1 MGRADS
7 SRLHPIPASA
17 LLASPTMRDF
27 FKTTLATI
35 VGLTLFS
42 GISLLGLVLLIAGL
56 AASGQSSA
64 PQVKDNSILTF
75 DLAKQITDSKSDRNT
90 RELINDAVSGEFD
103 DSFTLRSVT
112 SALDSAAR
120 DPKITALYLSNSSS
134 ASRNSSGYAQ
144 LKEIHD
150 ALLRF
155 KASGKKIYAYNV
167 EWREKEYY
175 LASVA
180 NTIAINP
187 VGGMEFNG
195 LSAQTMFYSTA
206 LEKFGIGV
214 QAIWRGKY
222 KSAIEPYLRQ
232 RSSEPSK
239 QQTSKLL
246 GDIWGE
252 YLTSAGKD
260 RNISVPQLQA
270 LAETKGVLTPEEAK
284 TAKLV
289 DRVAYPDEIQD
300 ELKKISGEDAKTK
313 SFRGISISDYMDAR
327 DSTLNDKKGDEI
339 AVLYAEGAI
348 VDGGGGPGSI
358 GGDRFASQIRKLRKD
373 DKVKAIV
380 LRINSPGGSAVA
392 SDLIQR
398 EVILARKVKPVVVSM
413 GAVAASGGYWIATYS
428 DRIYAQPNTI
438 TGSIG
443 VFGLL
448 PNIQKIANDNGIT
461 WDVVK
466 TGKFAD
472 AETISRP
479 KTKEEIAIIQK
490 LIGNIYDQFL
500 TKVSESRKLDR
511 AKVSEIAQGRV
522 WSGAEALKIGL
533 VDELGGLDDAIQD
546 AAKRAKLGTNWHVE
560 EYPESTPLEERLI
573 KGLFG
578 AQIKANQASLPSDP
592 FNQEFKKLKT
602 DFNNLRTL
610 NDPQGI
616 YLRMTDNFTID

>member
-1 MGRADS
+1 
-7 SRLHPIPASA
+7 
-17 LLASPTMRDF
+17 MRDF

-56 AASGQSSA
+56 AVSGQSSA
-64 PQVKDNSILTF
+64 IQVKDNSVLTF
-75 DLAKQITDSKSDRNT
+75 DLAKQITDSKSDRNA
-90 RELINDAVSGEFD
+90 REFINDAVSGELD
-103 DSFTLRSVT
+103 DGLTLRSVT
-112 SALDSAAR
+112 NALDYAAR

-134 ASRNSSGYAQ
+134 ASRNASGYAQ

-180 NTIAINP
+180 DSIAINP
-187 VGGMEFNG
+187 IGGMEFNG

-239 QQTSKLL
+239 EQTRKLL
-246 GDIWGE
+246 GDLWGE
-252 YLTSAGKD
+252 FLTTTGKD
-260 RNISVPQLQA
+260 RNIPVPALQA
-270 LAETKGVLTPEEAK
+270 LVESKGVLTPEEAK

-289 DRVAYPDEIQD
+289 DRVAYPDQIQD

-313 SFRGISISDYMDAR
+313 SFRGISLSNYIEAR
-327 DSTLNDKKGDEI
+327 DTTLNDKRGDEV
-339 AVLYAEGAI
+339 AVLYAEGSI

-358 GGDRFASQIRKLRKD
+358 GGDRFARQIRKLRTD

-472 AETISRP
+472 AETINRP
-479 KTKEEIAIIQK
+479 KTKEEIAIVQK
-490 LIGNIYDQFL
+490 LIGDIYDQFL
-500 TKVSESRKLDR
+500 SKVSESRKLDR

-592 FNQEFKKLKT
+592 FNQEFKKLKA

>member
-1 MGRADS
+1 
-7 SRLHPIPASA
+7 
-17 LLASPTMRDF
+17 MRDF

-56 AASGQSSA
+56 AVSGQSSA
-64 PQVKDNSILTF
+64 IQVKDNSVLTF
-75 DLAKQITDSKSDRNT
+75 DLAKQITDSKSDRNA
-90 RELINDAVSGEFD
+90 REFINDAVSGELD
-103 DSFTLRSVT
+103 DGLTLRSVT
-112 SALDSAAR
+112 SALDYAAR

-134 ASRNSSGYAQ
+134 ASRNTSGYAQ

-180 NTIAINP
+180 NSIAINP
-187 VGGMEFNG
+187 IGGMEFNG

-239 QQTSKLL
+239 EQTRKLL
-246 GDIWGE
+246 GDLWGE
-252 YLTSAGKD
+252 FLTTTGKD
-260 RNISVPQLQA
+260 RNIPVPALQA
-270 LAETKGVLTPEEAK
+270 LVESKGVLTPEEAK

-289 DRVAYPDEIQD
+289 DRVAYPDQIQD

-313 SFRGISISDYMDAR
+313 SFRGISLSNYIEAR
-327 DSTLNDKKGDEI
+327 DTKLNDKKGDEV
-339 AVLYAEGAI
+339 AVLYAEGSI
-348 VDGGGGPGSI
+348 VDGGGGPGNI
-358 GGDRFASQIRKLRKD
+358 GGDRFARQIRKLRTD

-398 EVILARKVKPVVVSM
+398 EVILARKAKPVVVSM

-472 AETISRP
+472 AETINRP
-479 KTKEEIAIIQK
+479 KTKEEIAIVQK
-490 LIGNIYDQFL
+490 LIGDIYDQFL

-533 VDELGGLDDAIQD
+533 VDELGGLDDAIRD
-546 AAKRAKLGTNWHVE
+546 AAKRAKLGTNWHVQ

-592 FNQEFKKLKT
+592 FNQEFKKLKA

>member
-1 MGRADS
+1 
-7 SRLHPIPASA
+7 
-17 LLASPTMRDF
+17 MRDF

-56 AASGQSSA
+56 AVSGQSSA
-64 PQVKDNSILTF
+64 IQVKDNSVLTF
-75 DLAKQITDSKSDRNT
+75 DLAKQITDSKSDRNA
-90 RELINDAVSGEFD
+90 REFINDAVSGELD
-103 DSFTLRSVT
+103 DGLTLRSVT
-112 SALDSAAR
+112 SALDYAAR
-120 DPKITALYLSNSSS
+120 DPKITALYLSNNSS
-134 ASRNSSGYAQ
+134 ASRNTSGYAQ

-180 NTIAINP
+180 NSIAINP
-187 VGGMEFNG
+187 IGGMEFNG

-239 QQTSKLL
+239 EQTRKLL
-246 GDIWGE
+246 GDLWGE
-252 YLTSAGKD
+252 FLTTTGKD
-260 RNISVPQLQA
+260 RNIPVPALQA
-270 LAETKGVLTPEEAK
+270 LVESKGVLTPEEAK

-289 DRVAYPDEIQD
+289 DRVAYPDQIQD

-313 SFRGISISDYMDAR
+313 SFRGISLSNYIEAR
-327 DSTLNDKKGDEI
+327 DTKLNDKKGDEV
-339 AVLYAEGAI
+339 AVIYAEGSI
-348 VDGGGGPGSI
+348 VDGGGGPGNI
-358 GGDRFASQIRKLRKD
+358 GGDRFARQIRKLRTD

-392 SDLIQR
+392 SDMIQR
-398 EVILARKVKPVVVSM
+398 EVILARKAKPVVVSM

-472 AETISRP
+472 AETINRP
-479 KTKEEIAIIQK
+479 KTKEEIAIVQK
-490 LIGNIYDQFL
+490 LIGDIYDQFL

-533 VDELGGLDDAIQD
+533 VDELGGLDDAIRD
-546 AAKRAKLGTNWHVE
+546 AAKRAKLGTNWHVQ

-592 FNQEFKKLKT
+592 FNQEFKKLKA

>member
-1 MGRADS
+1 
-7 SRLHPIPASA
+7 
-17 LLASPTMRDF
+17 MRDF

-56 AASGQSSA
+56 AVSGQSSA

-90 RELINDAVSGEFD
+90 RELINNAVSGEFD

-120 DPKITALYLSNSSS
+120 DPKITALYLSNSSN
-134 ASRNSSGYAQ
+134 ASRNLSGYAQ

-180 NTIAINP
+180 NSIAINP

-222 KSAIEPYLRQ
+222 KSAIEPFLRQ

-239 QQTSKLL
+239 QQTRKLL

-252 YLTSAGKD
+252 FLTTTGKS
-260 RNISVPQLQA
+260 RNIPVPQLQA
-270 LAETKGVLTPEEAK
+270 LAESKGVFTPEEAK

-300 ELKKISGEDAKTK
+300 ELKKISGEDEKTK
-313 SFRGISISDYMDAR
+313 SFRGISLSDYIEAR
-327 DSTLNDKKGDEI
+327 DSALNDKKGDEI

-358 GGDRFASQIRKLRKD
+358 GGDRFASQIQKLRKD

-380 LRINSPGGSAVA
+380 IRINSPGGSAVA

-398 EVILARKVKPVVVSM
+398 EVILARKAKPVVVSM

-472 AETISRP
+472 AETINRP
-479 KTKEEIAIIQK
+479 KTKEEIAIVQK

-533 VDELGGLDDAIQD
+533 VDELGGLDDAIRD

-573 KGLFG
+573 KSLFG
-578 AQIKANQASLPSDP
+578 AQIKSNQASLPSDP
-592 FNQEFKKLKT
+592 FNQEFKKLKA
-602 DFNNLRTL
+602 DFDSLRTL

>member
-1 MGRADS
+1 
-7 SRLHPIPASA
+7 
-17 LLASPTMRDF
+17 MRDF

-56 AASGQSSA
+56 AVSGQSSA
-64 PQVKDNSILTF
+64 IQVKDNSVLTF
-75 DLAKQITDSKSDRNT
+75 DLAKQITDSKSDRNA
-90 RELINDAVSGEFD
+90 REFINDAVSGELD
-103 DSFTLRSVT
+103 DGLTLRSVT
-112 SALDSAAR
+112 SALDYAAR
-120 DPKITALYLSNSSS
+120 DPKITALYLSNNSS
-134 ASRNSSGYAQ
+134 ASRNTSGYAQ

-180 NTIAINP
+180 NSIAINP
-187 VGGMEFNG
+187 IGGMEFNG

-239 QQTSKLL
+239 EQTRKLL
-246 GDIWGE
+246 GDLWGE
-252 YLTSAGKD
+252 FLTTTGKD
-260 RNISVPQLQA
+260 RNIPVPALQA
-270 LAETKGVLTPEEAK
+270 LVESKGVLTPEEAK

-289 DRVAYPDEIQD
+289 DRVAYPDQIQD

-313 SFRGISISDYMDAR
+313 SFRGISLSNYIEAR
-327 DSTLNDKKGDEI
+327 DTKLNDKKGDEV
-339 AVLYAEGAI
+339 AVIYAEGSI
-348 VDGGGGPGSI
+348 VDGGGGPGNI
-358 GGDRFASQIRKLRKD
+358 GGDRFARQIRKLRTD

-398 EVILARKVKPVVVSM
+398 EVILARKAKPVVVSM

-472 AETISRP
+472 AETINRP
-479 KTKEEIAIIQK
+479 KTKEEIAIVQK
-490 LIGNIYDQFL
+490 LIGDIYDQFL

-533 VDELGGLDDAIQD
+533 VDELGGLDDAIRD
-546 AAKRAKLGTNWHVE
+546 AAKRAKLGTNWHVQ

-592 FNQEFKKLKT
+592 FNQEFKKLKA

>member
-1 MGRADS
+1 
-7 SRLHPIPASA
+7 
-17 LLASPTMRDF
+17 MRDF

-56 AASGQSSA
+56 AVSGQSSA
-64 PQVKDNSILTF
+64 IQVKDNSVLTF
-75 DLAKQITDSKSDRNT
+75 DLAKQITDSKSDRNA
-90 RELINDAVSGEFD
+90 REFINDAVSGELD
-103 DSFTLRSVT
+103 DGLTLRSVT
-112 SALDSAAR
+112 NALDYAAR
-120 DPKITALYLSNSSS
+120 DPKITALYLSNSNS
-134 ASRNSSGYAQ
+134 ASRNTSGYAQ

-180 NTIAINP
+180 DLIAINP
-187 VGGMEFNG
+187 IGGMEFNG

-239 QQTSKLL
+239 EQTRKLL
-246 GDIWGE
+246 GDLWGE
-252 YLTSAGKD
+252 FLTTTGKD
-260 RNISVPQLQA
+260 RNIPVPALQA
-270 LAETKGVLTPEEAK
+270 LVESKGVLTPEEAK

-289 DRVAYPDEIQD
+289 DRVAYPDQIQD

-313 SFRGISISDYMDAR
+313 SFRGISLSNYIEAR
-327 DSTLNDKKGDEI
+327 DTTLNDKKGDEV
-339 AVLYAEGAI
+339 AVLYAEGSI

-358 GGDRFASQIRKLRKD
+358 GGDRFARQIRKLRTD

-398 EVILARKVKPVVVSM
+398 EVILARKAKPVVVSM

-472 AETISRP
+472 AETINRP
-479 KTKEEIAIIQK
+479 KTKEEIAIVQK
-490 LIGNIYDQFL
+490 LIGDIYDQFL

-533 VDELGGLDDAIQD
+533 VDELGGLDDAIRD
-546 AAKRAKLGTNWHVE
+546 AAKRAKLGTNWHVQ

-592 FNQEFKKLKT
+592 FNQEFKKLKA

>member
-1 MGRADS
+1 
-7 SRLHPIPASA
+7 
-17 LLASPTMRDF
+17 MRDF
-27 FKTTLATI
+27 FKTTLATL

-64 PQVKDNSILTF
+64 IQVKDNSVLTF
-75 DLAKQITDSKSDRNT
+75 DLAKQITDSKSDRNA
-90 RELINDAVSGEFD
+90 REIINDAVSGDLD
-103 DSFTLRSVT
+103 DGLTLRSVT
-112 SALDSAAR
+112 SALDAATR

-134 ASRNSSGYAQ
+134 ASRNTSGYAQ

-187 VGGMEFNG
+187 IGGMEFNG

-239 QQTSKLL
+239 EQTRKLL
-246 GDIWGE
+246 ADLWGE
-252 YLTSAGKD
+252 FLTTTGKD
-260 RNISVPQLQA
+260 RNISVPTLQA
-270 LAETKGVLTPEEAK
+270 LAESKGVLTPEEAK

-289 DRVAYPDEIQD
+289 DRVAYPDQIQD
-300 ELKKISGEDAKTK
+300 ELKKASGEDEKTK
-313 SFRGISISDYMDAR
+313 SFRGISLSDYIEAQGA
-327 DSTLNDKKGDEI
+327 TLNDKKGEEV
-339 AVLYAEGAI
+339 AVLYAEGSI
-348 VDGGGGPGSI
+348 VDGSGGPGSI
-358 GGDRFASQIRKLRKD
+358 GGDRFARQIRKLRTD

-398 EVILARKVKPVVVSM
+398 EVILARKAKPVVVSM

-472 AETISRP
+472 AETINRP
-479 KTKEEIAIIQK
+479 KTKEEIAIVQK

-511 AKVSEIAQGRV
+511 SKVSEIAQGRV

-546 AAKRAKLGTNWHVE
+546 AAKRAKLGTNWHVQ
-560 EYPESTPLEERLI
+560 EYPESTPIEERLI

-578 AQIKANQASLPSDP
+578 AQIKANQASLPNDP
-592 FNQEFKKLKT
+592 FNQEFKKLKA

>member
-1 MGRADS
+1 
-7 SRLHPIPASA
+7 
-17 LLASPTMRDF
+17 MRDF

-56 AASGQSSA
+56 AVSGQSSA
-64 PQVKDNSILTF
+64 IQVKDNSVLTF
-75 DLAKQITDSKSDRNT
+75 DLAKQITDSKSDRNA
-90 RELINDAVSGEFD
+90 REFINDAVSGELD
-103 DSFTLRSVT
+103 DGLTLRSVT
-112 SALDSAAR
+112 NALDYAAR

-134 ASRNSSGYAQ
+134 ASRNASGYAQ

-180 NTIAINP
+180 DSIAINP
-187 VGGMEFNG
+187 IGGMEFNG

-239 QQTSKLL
+239 EQTRKLL
-246 GDIWGE
+246 GDLWGE
-252 YLTSAGKD
+252 FLTTTGKD
-260 RNISVPQLQA
+260 RNISVPTLQA
-270 LAETKGVLTPEEAK
+270 LAESKGVLTPEEAK

-289 DRVAYPDEIQD
+289 DRVAYPDQIQD

-313 SFRGISISDYMDAR
+313 SFRGISLSNYIEAR
-327 DSTLNDKKGDEI
+327 DTTLNDKRGDEV
-339 AVLYAEGAI
+339 AVLYAEGSI

-358 GGDRFASQIRKLRKD
+358 GGDRFARQIRKLRTD

-398 EVILARKVKPVVVSM
+398 EVILARKAKPVVVSM

-472 AETISRP
+472 AETINRP
-479 KTKEEIAIIQK
+479 KTKEEIAIVQK
-490 LIGNIYDQFL
+490 LIGDIYDQFL
-500 TKVSESRKLDR
+500 SKVSESRKLDR

-546 AAKRAKLGTNWHVE
+546 AAKRAKLGTNWHVQ

-573 KGLFG
+573 KGFFG

-592 FNQEFKKLKT
+592 FNQEFKKLKA

>member
-1 MGRADS
+1 
-7 SRLHPIPASA
+7 
-17 LLASPTMRDF
+17 MRDF

-56 AASGQSSA
+56 AVSGQSSA
-64 PQVKDNSILTF
+64 IQVKDNSVLTF
-75 DLAKQITDSKSDRNT
+75 DLAKQITDSKSDRNA
-90 RELINDAVSGEFD
+90 REFINDAVSGELD
-103 DSFTLRSVT
+103 DGLTLRSVT
-112 SALDSAAR
+112 NALDYAAR

-134 ASRNSSGYAQ
+134 ASRNASGYAQ

-180 NTIAINP
+180 DSIAINP
-187 VGGMEFNG
+187 IGGMEFNG

-239 QQTSKLL
+239 EQTRKLL
-246 GDIWGE
+246 GDLWGE
-252 YLTSAGKD
+252 FLTTTGKD
-260 RNISVPQLQA
+260 RNIPVPALQA
-270 LAETKGVLTPEEAK
+270 LVESKGVLTPEEAK

-289 DRVAYPDEIQD
+289 DRVAYPDQIQD

-313 SFRGISISDYMDAR
+313 SFRGISLSNYIEAR
-327 DSTLNDKKGDEI
+327 DTTLNDKRGDEV
-339 AVLYAEGAI
+339 AVLYAEGSI

-358 GGDRFASQIRKLRKD
+358 GGDRFARQIRKLRTD

-472 AETISRP
+472 AETINRP
-479 KTKEEIAIIQK
+479 KTKEEIAIVQK
-490 LIGNIYDQFL
+490 LIGDIYDQFL

-511 AKVSEIAQGRV
+511 AKVSEI
-522 WSGAEALKIGL
+522 
-533 VDELGGLDDAIQD
+533 
-546 AAKRAKLGTNWHVE
+546 
-560 EYPESTPLEERLI
+560 EERLI

-592 FNQEFKKLKT
+592 FNQEFKKLKA

>member
-1 MGRADS
+1 
-7 SRLHPIPASA
+7 
-17 LLASPTMRDF
+17 MRDF

-56 AASGQSSA
+56 AVSGQSSA
-64 PQVKDNSILTF
+64 IQVKDNSVLTF
-75 DLAKQITDSKSDRNT
+75 DLAKQITDSKSDRNA
-90 RELINDAVSGEFD
+90 REFINDAVSGELD
-103 DSFTLRSVT
+103 DGLTLRSVT
-112 SALDSAAR
+112 SALDYAAR

-134 ASRNSSGYAQ
+134 ASRNTSGYAQ

-180 NTIAINP
+180 NSIAINP
-187 VGGMEFNG
+187 IGGMEFNG

-239 QQTSKLL
+239 EQTRKLL
-246 GDIWGE
+246 GDLWGE
-252 YLTSAGKD
+252 FLTTTGKD
-260 RNISVPQLQA
+260 RNIPVPALQA
-270 LAETKGVLTPEEAK
+270 LVESKGVLTPEEAK

-289 DRVAYPDEIQD
+289 DRVAYPDQIQD

-313 SFRGISISDYMDAR
+313 SFRGISLSNYIEAR
-327 DSTLNDKKGDEI
+327 DTKLNDKKGDEV
-339 AVLYAEGAI
+339 AVIYAEGSI
-348 VDGGGGPGSI
+348 VDGGGGPGNI
-358 GGDRFASQIRKLRKD
+358 GGDRFARQIRKLRTD

-398 EVILARKVKPVVVSM
+398 EVILARKAKPVVVSM

-472 AETISRP
+472 AETINRP
-479 KTKEEIAIIQK
+479 KTKEEIAIVQK
-490 LIGNIYDQFL
+490 LIGDIYDQFL

-533 VDELGGLDDAIQD
+533 VDELGGLDDAIRD
-546 AAKRAKLGTNWHVE
+546 AAKRAKLGTNWHVQ

-592 FNQEFKKLKT
+592 FNQEFKKLKA

>member
-1 MGRADS
+1 
-7 SRLHPIPASA
+7 
-17 LLASPTMRDF
+17 MRDF

-64 PQVKDNSILTF
+64 PQVKDNSVLTF
-75 DLAKQITDSKSDRNT
+75 DLAKQITDSRSDRNT
-90 RELINDAVSGEFD
+90 RELLNDAVSGEFD
-103 DSFTLRSVT
+103 DGFTLRSVT
-112 SALDSAAR
+112 SALDDAAR

-134 ASRNSSGYAQ
+134 ASRNTSGYAQ

-180 NTIAINP
+180 NSIAINP

-214 QAIWRGKY
+214 QAVSRGKY
-222 KSAIEPYLRQ
+222 KSAIEPFLRQ

-239 QQTSKLL
+239 QQTRKLL
-246 GDIWGE
+246 GDLWGE
-252 YLTSAGKD
+252 FLTTTGKS
-260 RNISVPQLQA
+260 RNIPVPALQA
-270 LAETKGVLTPEEAK
+270 IAESKGVLTPEEAK

-313 SFRGISISDYMDAR
+313 SFRGISLSDYIEAR
-327 DSTLNDKKGDEI
+327 NSTLNDKKGDEI

-398 EVILARKVKPVVVSM
+398 EVILARKAKPVVVSM

-479 KTKEEIAIIQK
+479 KTKEEIAIVQK
-490 LIGNIYDQFL
+490 LVGNIYDQFL

-511 AKVSEIAQGRV
+511 VKVSEIAQGRV

-578 AQIKANQASLPSDP
+578 AQIKSNQASLPSDP
-592 FNQEFKKLKT
+592 FNQEFKKLKA

>member
-1 MGRADS
+1 
-7 SRLHPIPASA
+7 
-17 LLASPTMRDF
+17 MRDF

-42 GISLLGLVLLIAGL
+42 GISLLGLVLLIVGI
-56 AASGQSSA
+56 AASGQSSL
-64 PQVKDNSILTF
+64 PHVKDKTILTF
-75 DLAKQITDSKSDRNT
+75 DLAQEITDAKTDRNT
-90 RELINDAVSGEFD
+90 RELINDAVSGDLE
-103 DSFTLRSVT
+103 DSLTLRSVT
-112 SALDSAAR
+112 QALDRAAQ
-120 DPKITALYLSNSSS
+120 DPKITALYLSSSS
-134 ASRNSSGYAQ
+134 TNRRNLSGYAS
-144 LKEIHD
+144 LKEVHD
-150 ALLRF
+150 ALIRF

-175 LASVA
+175 LASTA
-180 NTIAINP
+180 HSIAINP
-187 VGGMEFNG
+187 MGGMEFNG
-195 LSAQTMFYSTA
+195 LSAQTMFYSAA

-239 QQTSKLL
+239 EQTRKLL
-246 GDIWGE
+246 GDLWGE
-252 YLTSAGKD
+252 FLTTTGKN
-260 RNISVPQLQA
+260 RNLPVAQLQE
-270 LAETKGVLTPEEAK
+270 LANTKGVFTPKDAK
-284 TAKLV
+284 AAKLV
-289 DRVAYPDEIQD
+289 DRVSYPDEIQD
-300 ELKKISGEDAKTK
+300 ELKKISAEDEKSK
-313 SFRGISISDYMDAR
+313 SFQGISLSDYIDANA
-327 DSTLNDKKGDEI
+327 DTLEDQKGQEI

-348 VDGGGGPGSI
+348 VDGGGGPGLI
-358 GGDRFASQIRKLRKD
+358 GGDGFARQIRKLRKD
-373 DKVKAIV
+373 DQVKAIV
-380 LRINSPGGSAVA
+380 LRINSPGGSAIA

-398 EVILARKVKPVVVSM
+398 EVILARKAKPVIISM
-413 GAVAASGGYWIATYS
+413 GAVAASGGYWIATYG

-472 AETISRP
+472 AETMSRP

-490 LIGNIYDQFL
+490 LIGDIYDQFL

-522 WSGAEALKIGL
+522 WSGAEAKKIGL
-533 VDELGGLDDAIQD
+533 VDELGGLEDAIQE
-546 AAKRAKLGTNWHVE
+546 AAKRAKLGTDWHIQ

-573 KGLFG
+573 KGFFG
-578 AQIKANQASLPSDP
+578 SHLQTQQSPDP
-592 FNQEFKKLKT
+592 FSQEFTKLKT

>member
-1 MGRADS
+1 
-7 SRLHPIPASA
+7 
-17 LLASPTMRDF
+17 MRDF

-90 RELINDAVSGEFD
+90 RELINDAVSGELD

-134 ASRNSSGYAQ
+134 ASRNTSGYAQ
-144 LKEIHD
+144 LKEIHN

-180 NTIAINP
+180 HSIAINP

-239 QQTSKLL
+239 EQTRKLL
-246 GDIWGE
+246 GDLWGE
-252 YLTSAGKD
+252 FLTSTGKD
-260 RNISVPQLQA
+260 RNIPVPQLQA
-270 LAETKGVLTPEEAK
+270 LAESKGVFTPEEAK
-284 TAKLV
+284 TAKLI

-313 SFRGISISDYMDAR
+313 SFRGISLSDYIEAR

-398 EVILARKVKPVVVSM
+398 EVILARKTKPVVVSM

-479 KTKEEIAIIQK
+479 KTKEEIAIVQK
-490 LIGNIYDQFL
+490 LVGTIYDQFL

-533 VDELGGLDDAIQD
+533 VDELGGLEDAIQD
-546 AAKRAKLGTNWHVE
+546 AAKRAKLGDNWHVE
-560 EYPESTPLEERLI
+560 DYPESTPLEERLI

-578 AQIKANQASLPSDP
+578 AQIKANQTSLPSDP
-592 FNQEFKKLKT
+592 FNQEFKKLKA
-602 DFNNLRTL
+602 DFSNLRTL

-616 YLRMTDNFTID
+616 YLRMTDHFTID

>member
-1 MGRADS
+1 
-7 SRLHPIPASA
+7 
-17 LLASPTMRDF
+17 MRDF

-56 AASGQSSA
+56 AVSGQSSA
-64 PQVKDNSILTF
+64 IQVKDNSVLTF
-75 DLAKQITDSKSDRNT
+75 DLAKQITDSKSDRNA
-90 RELINDAVSGEFD
+90 REFINDAVSGELD
-103 DSFTLRSVT
+103 DGLTLRSVT
-112 SALDSAAR
+112 NALDYAAR

-134 ASRNSSGYAQ
+134 ASRNASGYAQ

-180 NTIAINP
+180 DSIAINP
-187 VGGMEFNG
+187 IGGMEFNG

-239 QQTSKLL
+239 EQTRKLL
-246 GDIWGE
+246 GDLWGE
-252 YLTSAGKD
+252 FLTTTGKD
-260 RNISVPQLQA
+260 RNIPVPALQA
-270 LAETKGVLTPEEAK
+270 LVESKGVLTPEEAK

-289 DRVAYPDEIQD
+289 DRVAYPDQIQD

-313 SFRGISISDYMDAR
+313 SFRGISLSNYIEAR
-327 DSTLNDKKGDEI
+327 DTTLNDKRGDEV
-339 AVLYAEGAI
+339 AVLYAEGSI

-358 GGDRFASQIRKLRKD
+358 GGDRFSRQIRKLRTD

-398 EVILARKVKPVVVSM
+398 EVILARKAKPVVVSM

-472 AETISRP
+472 AETINRP
-479 KTKEEIAIIQK
+479 KTKEEIAIVQK
-490 LIGNIYDQFL
+490 LIGDIYDQFL

-592 FNQEFKKLKT
+592 FNQEFKKLKA

>member
-1 MGRADS
+1 
-7 SRLHPIPASA
+7 
-17 LLASPTMRDF
+17 MRDF

-42 GISLLGLVLLIAGL
+42 GISLLGLVLLIVGL
-56 AASGQSSA
+56 AVSGQSSA
-64 PQVKDNSILTF
+64 IQVKDNSVLTF
-75 DLAKQITDSKSDRNT
+75 DLAKQITDSKSDRNA
-90 RELINDAVSGEFD
+90 REFINDAVSGELD
-103 DSFTLRSVT
+103 DGLTLRSVT
-112 SALDSAAR
+112 SALDYAAR
-120 DPKITALYLSNSSS
+120 DPKITALYLSNNSS
-134 ASRNSSGYAQ
+134 ASRNTSGYAQ

-180 NTIAINP
+180 NSIAINP
-187 VGGMEFNG
+187 IGGMEFNG

-239 QQTSKLL
+239 EQTRKLL
-246 GDIWGE
+246 GDLWGE
-252 YLTSAGKD
+252 FLTTTGKD
-260 RNISVPQLQA
+260 RNIPVPALQA
-270 LAETKGVLTPEEAK
+270 LVESKGVLTPEEAK

-289 DRVAYPDEIQD
+289 DRVAYPDQIQD

-313 SFRGISISDYMDAR
+313 SFRGISLSNYIEAR
-327 DSTLNDKKGDEI
+327 DTKLNDKKGDEV
-339 AVLYAEGAI
+339 AVLYAEGSI
-348 VDGGGGPGSI
+348 VDGGGGPGNI
-358 GGDRFASQIRKLRKD
+358 GGDRFARQIRKLRTD

-398 EVILARKVKPVVVSM
+398 EVILARKAKPVVVSM

-472 AETISRP
+472 AETINRP
-479 KTKEEIAIIQK
+479 KTKEEIAIVQK
-490 LIGNIYDQFL
+490 LIGDIYDQFL

-533 VDELGGLDDAIQD
+533 VDELGGLDDAIRD
-546 AAKRAKLGTNWHVE
+546 AAKRAKLGTNWHVQ

-592 FNQEFKKLKT
+592 FNQEFKKLKA